1 MDEKDKEIIR
11 ILQKNAELP
20 LTEISKKVGLST
32 TPCWNRIRKL
42 EEENVILSRSVCI
55 NRYSVELPV
64 MVFLSISVSS
74 HSKDW
79 ADKFMN
85 LIEKYDCIL
94 EAHRLTGAGADYQLK
109 IVAKSIDEY
118 DNFQQKLINEL
129 DFVQMASSISLRQL
143 KDTRELPIT

>member
-1 MDEKDKEIIR
+1 MDKIDKQIIR
-11 ILQKNAELP
+11 ILQKNADIP
-20 LTEISKKVGLST
+20 LSEISKKVGLST

-64 MVFLSISVSS
+64 MIFLSISVSS
-74 HSKDW
+74 HTKEW
-79 ADKFMN
+79 ADSFADIIN
-85 LIEKYDCIL
+85 NYDCIL

-118 DNFQQKLINEL
+118 DTFQQKLINEL

-143 KDTRELPIT
+143 KDTRELPIR

>member
-1 MDEKDKEIIR
+1 MDEIDKQIIR
-11 ILQKNAELP
+11 ILQKNSELP
-20 LTEISKKVGLST
+20 LSEISKKVGLST

-42 EEENVILSRSVCI
+42 EEENVILSRSVSI

-79 ADKFMN
+79 TDKFMR
-85 LIEKYDCIL
+85 IIDKYDCIL
-94 EAHRLTGAGADYQLK
+94 EAHRLTGASADYQLK

-118 DNFQQKLINEL
+118 DNFQQMLINEL

>member
-129 DFVQMASSISLRQL
+129 DFVQMASAISLRQL

>member
-1 MDEKDKEIIR
+1 MDKIDKEIIR

-20 LTEISKKVGLST
+20 LSEISKKVGLST

-55 NRYSVELPV
+55 NRYSVDLPV
-64 MVFLSISVSS
+64 MIFLSISVSS
-74 HSKDW
+74 HTKKW
-79 ADKFMN
+79 ADNFAH
-85 LIEKYDCIL
+85 IIDKYDCIL
-94 EAHRLTGAGADYQLK
+94 EAHRLTGSGADYQLK

-129 DFVQMASSISLRQL
+129 DFVQMSSSISLRQL

>member
-1 MDEKDKEIIR
+1 MDKIDKEIIR
-11 ILQKNAELP
+11 ILQNNAELP
-20 LTEISKKVGLST
+20 LSEISKRVGLST

-42 EEENVILSRSVCI
+42 EEENVILSRSVSI

-79 ADKFMN
+79 AEKFVEIIDKH
-85 LIEKYDCIL
+85 DCIL
-94 EAHRLTGAGADYQLK
+94 EAHRLTGSAADYQLK

-118 DNFQQKLINEL
+118 DSFQQKLINEL

>member
-1 MDEKDKEIIR
+1 MDEIDKQIIR

-20 LTEISKKVGLST
+20 LSEISKKVGLST

-42 EEENVILSRSVCI
+42 EEEDVILSRSVCI

-64 MVFLSISVSS
+64 MIFLSISVSS
-74 HSKDW
+74 HTKEW
-79 ADKFMN
+79 ADSFADIIN
-85 LIEKYDCIL
+85 KYDCIL

-118 DNFQQKLINEL
+118 DTFQQKLINEL
-129 DFVQMASSISLRQL
+129 DFVQMASSISLREL
-143 KDTRELPIT
+143 KDTRELPIR

>member
-1 MDEKDKEIIR
+1 MDKIDKEIIR

-20 LTEISKKVGLST
+20 LSEISKKVGLST

-55 NRYSVELPV
+55 NRYSVDLPV
-64 MVFLSISVSS
+64 MIFLSISVSS
-74 HSKDW
+74 HTKEW
-79 ADKFMN
+79 ADNFAD
-85 LIEKYDCIL
+85 IIDKYDCIL
-94 EAHRLTGAGADYQLK
+94 EAHRLTGSGADYQLK

>member
-1 MDEKDKEIIR
+1 
-11 ILQKNAELP
+11 
-20 LTEISKKVGLST
+20 
-32 TPCWNRIRKL
+32 
-42 EEENVILSRSVCI
+42 
-55 NRYSVELPV
+55 

-79 ADKFMN
+79 ADKFMDV
-85 LIEKYDCIL
+85 IEKYDCIL

-129 DFVQMASSISLRQL
+129 DFVQMASAISLRQL

>member
-1 MDEKDKEIIR
+1 MDKIDKEIIR

-20 LTEISKKVGLST
+20 LSEISKKVGLST

-55 NRYSVELPV
+55 NRYSVDLPV
-64 MVFLSISVSS
+64 MIFLCISVSS
-74 HSKDW
+74 HTKEW
-79 ADKFMN
+79 ADNFAY
-85 LIEKYDCIL
+85 IIDKYDCIL
-94 EAHRLTGAGADYQLK
+94 EAHRLTGSGADYQLK

-118 DNFQQKLINEL
+118 DNFQQRLINEL

>member
-1 MDEKDKEIIR
+1 MDEIDKQIIR

-20 LTEISKKVGLST
+20 LSEISKKVGLST

-42 EEENVILSRSVCI
+42 EEEDVILSRSVCI

-64 MVFLSISVSS
+64 MIFLSISVSS
-74 HSKDW
+74 HTKEW
-79 ADKFMN
+79 ADSFADIIN
-85 LIEKYDCIL
+85 NYDCIL

-118 DNFQQKLINEL
+118 DTFQQKLINEL
-129 DFVQMASSISLRQL
+129 DFVQMASSISLREL
-143 KDTRELPIT
+143 KDTRELPIR